1 MVSMRFDRGRKWRD
15 LHVSGALALKVGCCA
30 LLAIVW
36 ARYEPEPAAPRPT
49 EFSIAN
55 ALALADG
62 ALADPAPGAQASL
75 AGSAIEV
82 IVRRNDTLEKIFR
95 SLQLS
100 VADLASLR
108 ALPDLRVAL
117 DRLHPGEALRLFR
130 DDAGQLL
137 GLERQL
143 SESER
148 LQVAREADGF
158 RAHIIE
164 NPLERSVRTANG
176 TVRSSL
182 FEAARDAGIS
192 DQVAIAIADVFA
204 WDIDFVLD
212 VRTDDHF
219 TVTYEQLSQDG
230 EYLRDGPVLAV
241 EFVNQGREY
250 RAVRYVDPDGTAR
263 YFTPDGRSLKKAFL
277 RAPLE
282 FTRVSSRFNPNRKH
296 PVLNRIRAH
305 RGVDYAAPTGT
316 PVRAAGD
323 GRVQFRGVKGG
334 YGNVIELSHAGGVVT
349 VYGHMSRFAKNLR
362 AGQRVTQG
370 QVIGYVGQTG
380 LATGPHLHYEY
391 RVHGVHKDPQK
402 VKLPNAEPLPEAL
415 LADFRAQTTPLLAGL
430 DAATP
435 ALVAHRSPL
444 GRR

>member
-1 MVSMRFDRGRKWRD
+1 MRFDLGRKWRD
-15 LHVSGALALKVGCCA
+15 LRVSSTLGMKVGCCA

-36 ARYEPEPAAPRPT
+36 ARYEPQPTAQGPT
-49 EFSIAN
+49 EFSVAN
-55 ALALADG
+55 ALALTDA
-62 ALADPAPGAQASL
+62 ALGDHAPAAHAGI

-82 IVRRNDTLEKIFR
+82 IVRRNDTLDKIFR
-95 SLQLS
+95 NLQLS
-100 VADLASLR
+100 LADLATLR
-108 ALPDLRVAL
+108 SLPDLRTAL
-117 DRLHPGEALRLFR
+117 DRLYPGEALTLFH
-130 DDAGQLL
+130 DGAGKLL

-148 LQVAREADGF
+148 LQVARADDGF
-158 RAHIIE
+158 RTHIIE
-164 NPLERSVRTANG
+164 IPVER
-176 TVRSSL
+176 TVRNATGTITSSL
-182 FEAARDAGIS
+182 FEAAREAGVS
-192 DQVAIAIADVFA
+192 DQTAVAIADVFA

-212 VRTDDHF
+212 VRTGDRF
-219 TVTYEQLSQDG
+219 IVTYEQLAQNG

-241 EFVNQGREY
+241 KFINQGREF
-250 RAVRYVDPDGTAR
+250 RAVRYVDPEGSAR
-263 YFTPDGRSLKKAFL
+263 YLTPEGRSLKKAFL

-323 GRVQFRGVKGG
+323 ARVQFRGVKGG
-334 YGNVIELSHAGGVVT
+334 YGNVVELSHAGGVVT

-362 AGQRVTQG
+362 TGQRVSQG
-370 QVIGYVGQTG
+370 QVIGYVGKSG

-402 VKLPNAEPLPEAL
+402 VKLPTAEPLPDVL
-415 LADFRAQTTPLLAGL
+415 LADFRAQTAPLLAGL
-430 DAATP
+430 DLDVPVFAA
-435 ALVAHRSPL
+435 R
-444 GRR
+444 

>member
-1 MVSMRFDRGRKWRD
+1 MRFDRGHKWRD
-15 LHVSGALALKVGCCA
+15 LHVSGTLALKVGCCA

-36 ARYEPEPAAPRPT
+36 ARYQPEPVTPRPT
-49 EFSIAN
+49 EFSIAH
-55 ALALADG
+55 ALALADS
-62 ALADPAPGAQASL
+62 ALVDATPAAQASL
-75 AGSAIEV
+75 AGSAIDV

-95 SLQLS
+95 NLQLNL
-100 VADLASLR
+100 ADLATLR
-108 ALPDLRVAL
+108 TLPDLRTTL

-130 DDAGQLL
+130 DDAGALL

-148 LQVAREADGF
+148 LQVARADDGF
-158 RAHIIE
+158 QAHIIE
-164 NPLERSVRTANG
+164 TPLERSVRTASA
-176 TVRSSL
+176 TVTSSL
-182 FEAARDAGIS
+182 FMAARNSGIS
-192 DQVAIAIADVFA
+192 DQVAIEIADVFA

-212 VRTDDHF
+212 VREGDRF
-219 TVTYEQLSQDG
+219 TVSYEQLSKDG
-230 EYLRDGPVLAV
+230 EYLRDGAVLAV
-241 EFVNQGREY
+241 QFVNQGREY
-250 RAVRYVDPDGTAR
+250 RAVRYVDPDGNAR

-282 FTRVSSRFNPNRKH
+282 FTRVSSRFNPSRKH

-334 YGNVIELSHAGGVVT
+334 YGNAIELSHAGGVVT

-391 RVHGVHKDPQK
+391 RVHGAYKDPQK
-402 VKLPNAEPLPEAL
+402 VKLPNAQPLPESL
-415 LADFRAQTTPLLAGL
+415 LADFHAQTEPLLAGL
-430 DAATP
+430 GVAAPT
-435 ALVAHRSPL
+435 LMAHQGPL

>member
-1 MVSMRFDRGRKWRD
+1 MRFDRGLQWRH
-15 LHVSGALALKVGCCA
+15 LHVSGALALKIGCCA
-30 LLAIVW
+30 LLALIW
-36 ARYEPEPAAPRPT
+36 ARFEPRTAAADVT

-55 ALALADG
+55 ALALVGEQATESS
-62 ALADPAPGAQASL
+62 ALTPRSL
-75 AGSAIEV
+75 AGTAIEV
-82 IVRRNDTLEKIFR
+82 IVRRNDTLDRIFR
-95 SLQLS
+95 QLDLDL
-100 VADLASLR
+100 ADLASLR
-108 ALPDLRVAL
+108 ALPGLRTTL
-117 DRLHPGEALRLFR
+117 DRLRPGEALTLIH
-130 DDAGQLL
+130 DSAGQLL
-137 GLERQL
+137 GFERQL

-148 LQVAREADGF
+148 LTVEREDGGF
-158 RAHIIE
+158 RTHLIE
-164 NPLERSVRTANG
+164 NPLERAVRTASG
-176 TVRSSL
+176 TITSSL
-182 FEAARDAGIS
+182 FEAAQQAGIS
-192 DQVAIAIADVFA
+192 DQTAIAIADVFA

-323 GRVQFRGVKGG
+323 GRVQFRGIKGG

-415 LADFRAQTTPLLAGL
+415 LADFRAQTAPLLAGL